1 MIKIVQRKG
10 SIKTER
16 FEYKMVKIYKLSEE
30 WNGIESNKAILKKIM
45 KEWES
50 TENKKLLTFSEN
62 KVTLSLE

>member
-45 KEWES
+45 KELES

>member
-30 WNGIESNKAILKKIM
+30 WDGIESNKAILKKIM
-45 KEWES
+45 KELES

>member
-30 WNGIESNKAILKKIM
+30 WDGVESNKAILKKIM
-45 KEWES
+45 KELES